1 MAWQHILPEVSVN
14 GFKCISAA
22 VGGIDALMLWN
33 DGKENGDEEEE
44 DEGTDCKDVDSDT
57 DW

>member
-1 MAWQHILPEVSVN
+1 MAWQHITPEVSVN
-14 GFKCISAA
+14 GFRCTSIV
-22 VGGIDALMLWN
+22 VGGIDALVLWN
-33 DGKENGDEEEE
+33 DGEENGDEVE